1 MTNLIAQAPTGVVDF
16 EKIQGE
22 IPDLKD
28 IFKIKNDASA
38 SEKVGGII
46 STILPYLFVFAG
58 LILLFYL
65 IAGGFQMMLSAGDEK
80 ALGEAKKKITNALFG
95 FLLLFISYWLVQIIE
110 IILGIT
116 IF

>member
-1 MTNLIAQAPTGVVDF
+1 MTDPVPYKVGIINF
-16 EKIQGE
+16 KKIQE
-22 IPDLKD
+22 MAFPDLKSPFT
-28 IFKIKNDASA
+28 IGNEGAASNI
-38 SEKVGGII
+38 GGII

-65 IAGGFQMMLSAGDEK
+65 IAGGFQIMLSAGDEK

>member
-1 MTNLIAQAPTGVVDF
+1 MKNFIAQIDF
-16 EKIQGE
+16 ENIQNTAFPSLTE
-22 IPDLKD
+22 E
-28 IFKIKNDASA
+28 FKIGNDTAAS
-38 SEKVGGII
+38 KVGGII
-46 STILPYLFVFAG
+46 SVILPYLFVFAG

-95 FLLLFISYWLVQIIE
+95 FILLFVSYWLVQIIE
-110 IILGIT
+110 VIFGIT